1 LSKEVTA
8 RDLVPGSAAESGA
21 GLRPLEGA
29 KADHKRPE
37 GAAVAVFGSGSAPA
51 GHTVLDEAECLGRML
66 AEAGFVLVNG
76 GYGGVMEAASRGA
89 RQAGGQVV
97 GVTMELF
104 APRLTPNRWLTR
116 EQRVTDFFP
125 RLQALTAADAFVVL
139 RGGIG
144 TLTEAT
150 LTWSLLQ
157 TGQIAPRPFVFVGED
172 WQRLFE
178 AFQATTFITQGDLAL
193 ATVVADVEE
202 AVALLKV
209 ELAPTP

>member
-1 LSKEVTA
+1 MNERGKEA
-8 RDLVPGSAAESGA
+8 GRPRAPEGGA
-21 GLRPLEGA
+21 GPSAVERGGIGREG
-29 KADHKRPE
+29 PG
-37 GAAVAVFGSGSAPA
+37 GASVAVFGSGSIPA
-51 GHTVLDEAECLGRML
+51 GHGLLAEAELLGRLL
-66 AEAGFVLVNG
+66 AEAGFVLVCG

-89 RQAGGQVV
+89 CQAGGQAV

-104 APRLTPNRWLTR
+104 APIRSPNRWLTR
-116 EQRVTDFFP
+116 EERVSDFFP

-157 TGQIAPRPFVFVGED
+157 TGQIGPRPFVFVGKD
-172 WQRLFE
+172 WRHLFD
-178 AFQATTFITQGDLAL
+178 AFRSTTFMTERDLAL
-193 ATVVADVEE
+193 ATVVDRVEE

-209 ELAPTP
+209 KLAPTP

>member
-1 LSKEVTA
+1 M
-8 RDLVPGSAAESGA
+8 AAA
-21 GLRPLEGA
+21 AALEGRRA
-29 KADHKRPE
+29 GRDGPE
-37 GAAVAVFGSGSAPA
+37 GASVAVFGSGSIPA
-51 GHTVLDEAECLGRML
+51 GHGLRDEAELLGRLL
-66 AEAGFVLVNG
+66 AEAGFVLVCG

-89 RQAGGQVV
+89 CQAGGQAV

-104 APRLTPNRWLTR
+104 APIRSPNQWLTR
-116 EQRVTDFFP
+116 EERVSDFFP

-157 TGQIAPRPFVFVGED
+157 TGQIGPRLFVFVGQD
-172 WQRLFE
+172 WRRLFD
-178 AFQATTFITQGDLAL
+178 AFRATTFMTERDLAL
-193 ATVVADVEE
+193 ATVVDRVED

-209 ELAPTP
+209 KLAPTP